1 MKLPNWT
8 ILFIGLLLL
17 SCDKNTSV
25 GLSGKWRIVE
35 YKCIATSTP
44 FALSTVADGSDY
56 SLEFDN
62 QGNVFCNTGCN
73 LVSGHYIL
81 KGDKLIFPEITSTEM
96 ACEDMLMEESMKH
109 ILPAIKTFEIKND
122 TILFLKDADG
132 HTLME
137 LTKTTD
143 QV

>member
-1 MKLPNWT
+1 MKLPKLT
-8 ILFIGLLLL
+8 ILFIGLMLL

-35 YKCIATSTP
+35 YKCIATSAP
-44 FALSTVADGSDY
+44 IGLSQVPDNFDY

-62 QGNVFCNTGCN
+62 QGNVICNTGCN
-73 LVSGHYIL
+73 LVSGQYTV
-81 KGDKLIFPEITSTEM
+81 KGDELTFPEITSTEM
-96 ACEDMLMEESMKH
+96 ACEDMLVEESVKH

-122 TILFLKDADG
+122 TILFLKNADG

-137 LTKTTD
+137 LTKIKD

>member
-1 MKLPNWT
+1 MKLPKLT
-8 ILFIGLLLL
+8 ILFIGLMLL

-35 YKCIATSTP
+35 YKCIATSAP
-44 FALSTVADGSDY
+44 IGLSQVPDNFDY

-62 QGNVFCNTGCN
+62 QGNVICNTGCN
-73 LVSGHYIL
+73 LVSGQYTV
-81 KGDKLIFPEITSTEM
+81 KGDELTFPEITSTEM
-96 ACEDMLMEESMKH
+96 ACEDMLVEESVKH
-109 ILPAIKTFEIKND
+109 ILPVIKTFEIKND
-122 TILFLKDADG
+122 TILFLKNADG

-137 LTKTTD
+137 LTKIKD

>member
-1 MKLPNWT
+1 MRLPKLT
-8 ILFIGLLLL
+8 ILFIGLMLL

-35 YKCIATSTP
+35 YKCIATSAP
-44 FALSTVADGSDY
+44 IGLSQVPDNFDY

-62 QGNVFCNTGCN
+62 QGNVICNTGCN
-73 LVSGHYIL
+73 LVSGQYTV
-81 KGDKLIFPEITSTEM
+81 KGDELTFPEITSTEM
-96 ACEDMLMEESMKH
+96 ACEDMLVEESVKH
-109 ILPAIKTFEIKND
+109 VLPAIKTFEIKND
-122 TILFLKDADG
+122 TILFLKDTDG

-137 LTKTTD
+137 LTKIKD

>member
-17 SCDKNTSV
+17 SCDKNTSA

-35 YKCIATSTP
+35 YKCIATSAP
-44 FALSTVADGSDY
+44 IGLSQVPDNFDY

-62 QGNVFCNTGCN
+62 QGNVICNTGCN
-73 LVSGHYIL
+73 LVSGQYTV
-81 KGDKLIFPEITSTEM
+81 KGDELTFPEITSTEM
-96 ACEDMLMEESMKH
+96 ACDDMLVEESVKH